1 MTVSALI
8 GMQWGDEGKGKIVD
22 ILAENADVVVR
33 CQGGANAGHTVV
45 LGSDVFALH
54 LVPSGILR
62 DGVVCVIGN
71 GVVADPERLAT
82 ELGNLKGRVTDPE
95 SRLFISDRAHMVM
108 PWHKI
113 IDALLESQLGKSS
126 IGTTKQGIGPAYVD
140 KVKRTGIRW
149 NQARNPDRFRDRF
162 NQALSEANALIR
174 LLDGEEMDAKTTT
187 DQVMASVESL
197 RPRIADSVA
206 LLHTYAREGKRILLE
221 GAQGTMLDVDFGT
234 YPFVTSSNTTAGGCF
249 TGSGLPPTMIREVHG
264 LLKAFTTRVG
274 SGPFPTE
281 LDGDLADLLRG
292 TGKNQWD
299 EFGTTTGRPRRCGW
313 LDLVVA
319 RHAARVNG
327 VNRLHITKLDILSQ
341 FDELKICTGYKI
353 DGEVTADFPAD
364 VSLLDGAE
372 PQYET
377 LPGWKTDLPPCKT
390 VAELPE
396 AAANYV
402 NRIAEFLEVDIG
414 SVSYG
419 PGRDQTALA
428 RLS

>member
-113 IDALLESQLGKSS
+113 IDTLLESQLGKSS

-149 NQARNPDRFRDRF
+149 NQARNPDRFRERF

-174 LLDGEEMDAKTTT
+174 LLDGEEMDPASTT

-206 LLHTYAREGKRILLE
+206 LLHQLAREGKRILLE

-234 YPFVTSSNTTAGGCF
+234 YPFVTSSNTTTGGCF

-364 VSLLDGAE
+364 VGLLEGAE

-390 VAELPE
+390 VSELPE
-396 AAANYV
+396 AAAKYV
-402 NRIAEFLEVDIG
+402 NRIAEFLEVEIG

-419 PGRDQTALA
+419 PGREQTALA
-428 RLS
+428 CLA

>member
-22 ILAENADVVVR
+22 ILAERADVVVR

-54 LVPSGILR
+54 LIPSGILR
-62 DGVVCVIGN
+62 DGVICVIGN
-71 GVVADPERLAT
+71 GVVVDPVRLDT
-82 ELGNLKGRVTDPE
+82 ELTGLQGRVADTTG
-95 SRLFISDRAHMVM
+95 RLFVSDRAHMVM

-113 IDALLESQLGKSS
+113 IDALAEGKLGASS
-126 IGTTKQGIGPAYVD
+126 IGTTKQGIGPTYID
-140 KVKRTGIRW
+140 KVKRCGIRW
-149 NQARNPDRFRDRF
+149 NQARNLDKFRARFRSALQDA
-162 NQALSEANALIR
+162 NNMIKLLGGEPLPEQATEDEVLTCVGKLHPYI
-174 LLDGEEMDAKTTT
+174 T
-187 DQVMASVESL
+187 DT
-197 RPRIADSVA
+197 VA
-206 LLHTYAREGKRILLE
+206 YLHNCVREGKRVLLE

-234 YPFVTSSNTTAGGCF
+234 YPFVTSSNTTVGGCV
-249 TGSGLPPTMIREVHG
+249 TGSGLAPTMLRDVHG

-281 LDGDLADLLRG
+281 LDGPEADLLRG

-327 VNRLHITKLDILSQ
+327 INKIHVTKLDILSQ
-341 FDELKICTGYKI
+341 FDELKICTGYRI

-364 VSLLDGAE
+364 ASSLDNCE
-372 PQYET
+372 PIYET
-377 LPGWKTDLPPCKT
+377 LPGWKCDLPACKT

-396 AAANYV
+396 AAANYI
-402 NRIAEFLEVDIG
+402 NRIAAYLETDIA

-419 PGRDQTALA
+419 PGRDQTAF
-428 RLS
+428 